1 MRISPFTALHPR
13 PDLAQ
18 RVAAPPY
25 DTVNTAEARQLAQ
38 GEPWSLLH
46 VSRPEIDMPD
56 GADPHADEAY
66 AHAAATFRRFLDA
79 GVIERDS
86 GERIYVYRQRMG
98 DHVQHGV
105 VACCH
110 VRDYATGVVRVH
122 EKTRA
127 DKEEDRTRHILALR
141 AQVGP
146 ALLTHRDNTR
156 VDQLTAETEKAAPMM
171 EVSSPDGVTH
181 TIWRV
186 PDPAAFVTAFHDIP
200 TAYIADGHHRC
211 AAAVRAARE
220 LAARASTQIPDASS
234 QWFLTVLFPS
244 SQLRIM
250 PYNRCVKD
258 LNGRTPE
265 AFLAEVAR
273 IFRVTPDPAPSPNR
287 PRTCSMYLAGRW
299 YGLAWDLPPGSDPMA
314 SLDVSVLQDRV
325 LAPLLGIDDPRTS
338 KRIDFVGG
346 IRGTGELVRH
356 VDGGAMAVAFSMHP
370 VTVDQMMA
378 IADAGGIMPPKSTW
392 FEPKLR
398 SGLLMHAI

>member
-13 PDLAQ
+13 PEQAQ
-18 RVAAPPY
+18 HVAAPPY
-25 DTVNTAEARQLAQ
+25 DTVSTAEARDLAR

-46 VSRPEIDMPD
+46 ISRPEIDLSE
-56 GADPHADEAY
+56 GADPHSDEAY
-66 AHAAATFRRFLDA
+66 AGAAAAFRRFIEA
-79 GVIERDS
+79 GVLVREP
-86 GERIYVYRQRMG
+86 GACLYVYRQRLG

-110 VRDYATGVVRVH
+110 VDDYATGVVRVH

-146 ALLTHRDNTR
+146 ALLTHRDHPR
-156 VDQLTAETEKAAPMM
+156 IDALTAEAERGEPLM

-181 TIWRV
+181 TVWRV
-186 PDPAAFVTAFHDIP
+186 PRPADVVAAFGDVPA
-200 TAYIADGHHRC
+200 AYIADGHHRC
-211 AAAVRAARE
+211 AAAVRAARR
-220 LAARASTQIPDASS
+220 LAAAESSPHPDAPS
-234 QWFLTVLFPS
+234 QWFLSVLFPAG
-244 SQLRIM
+244 QLRIL

-258 LNGRTPE
+258 LNGRAPE

-273 IFRVTPDPAPSPNR
+273 AFRVIPDAPPAPDR
-287 PRTCSMYLAGRW
+287 PHRCRMYLAGRW
-299 YGLAWDLPPGSDPMA
+299 YGLEWDLPADAGPVS
-314 SLDVSVLQDRV
+314 SLDVSVLQDRL

-346 IRGTGELVRH
+346 IRGTGELVAR
-356 VDGGAMAVAFSMHP
+356 VDSGEMAVAFSMHP
-370 VTVDQMMA
+370 VTVNQMMA

-398 SGLLMHAI
+398 SGLVIHAI